1 MNCSAKNCIIVNFQ
15 KNIKIADLQ
24 LKSTK
29 EMKNRKQNN
38 YKTLELW
45 QKLNSNYFTIKT
57 GFLLIISTNPNL
69 VIKLATA
76 V

>member
-38 YKTLELW
+38 YKHLNFGKNLTLITL
-45 QKLNSNYFTIKT
+45 QLKQDFYS
-57 GFLLIISTNPNL
+57 
-69 VIKLATA
+69 
-76 V
+76 